1 MVSSHGYPSKMK
13 RYTTFIVLLL
23 CSLSMMLH
31 TGCTDD
37 DGESSIEPAMLYIH
51 VFSPD
56 NPVVTRADI
65 GDVDPTDAEKTVHKL
80 QIWVFSTVAYT
91 DDNGVNHPANEL
103 VGYLEPND
111 LSVLNSSKSDT
122 YMMAVPDAFVLQ
134 QARAPKPNVDV
145 YVLVNVEEENC
156 GVTYDKNSTKAQLDA
171 AVLQKVGSTDYFGPQ
186 TKQSTVPTDG
196 LPMSGRLLNQEIY
209 GSSPVLRIGTEGSVT
224 TVPLVRMVSK
234 VLFIFSRFNGSS
246 EQLEITSVTID
257 GNVTDTDADKT
268 KHLPK
273 QEYMF
278 FNGTYNYR
286 NFKVGTEYETS
297 PINFLT
303 SSLVSTGFNSSGE
316 PNEGGQDIAGVSD
329 IFKYQYAG
337 QESQVYE
344 DLVYDGISKN
354 ELTAV
359 GPYYFRE
366 TGLRLKG
373 TINYKIAGSDE
384 VHTASFSLSEP
395 ADFSRNHSWIVYIYY
410 RGGHDLLVD
419 MVYVTQWRTGA
430 SVSHELY
437 NW

>member
-1 MVSSHGYPSKMK
+1 MK
-13 RYTTFIVLLL
+13 RYTTYIVLLL
-23 CSLSMMLH
+23 CSFSAMLL
-31 TGCTDD
+31 TACINDD
-37 DGESSIEPAMLYIH
+37 MSSDTEPTMLYIH

-65 GDVDPTDAEKTVHKL
+65 GDVDPTDDEKTVHKL

-91 DDNGVNHPANEL
+91 DESGVNHPANEL
-103 VGYLEPND
+103 VGYIEPND

-134 QARAPKPNVDV
+134 QARTPQPNVDV
-145 YVLVNVEEENC
+145 YVLANVIEDNC
-156 GVTYDKNSTKAQLDA
+156 GVKFDQNSTKAQLDA
-171 AVLQKVGSTDYFGPQ
+171 AMLQKVGTTDYFGPQ
-186 TKQSTVPTDG
+186 TKQNTLPTGG

-209 GSSPVLRIGTEGSVT
+209 GSSPVLRIGTEGSVA

-234 VLFIFSRFNGSS
+234 VLFVFSRFNGSS
-246 EQLEITSVTID
+246 EKLEITSVTID
-257 GNVTDTDADKT
+257 GNVTDTDADKS

-278 FNGTYNYR
+278 FDGTYNYR
-286 NFKVGTEYETS
+286 NYKVGTEYETT
-297 PINFLT
+297 PISFLT
-303 SSLVSTGFNSSGE
+303 SPLVNTGYSSPGV
-316 PNEGGQDIAGVSD
+316 PNDGAHEIAGLVD
-329 IFKYQYAG
+329 IYKYQYAG
-337 QESQVYE
+337 QEGQVYE
-344 DLVYDGISKN
+344 NLVYAGISTH

-410 RGGHDLLVD
+410 HGGNNLLVD
-419 MVYVTQWRTGA
+419 MVYVTQWKTGA
-430 SVSHELY
+430 SVAHELY